1 MPQWFK
7 DVNSLITGLLSAAIV
22 ALASFVFDANTRI
35 AVLESHAVTQD
46 ATANENREN
55 FRKLNESIARLN
67 TILTVLN
74 DRLARDGKSIS
85 MPDSVTV
92 E

>member
-1 MPQWFK
+1 MPQWIK
-7 DVNSLITGLLSAAIV
+7 DANSLIIGLLSAAII

-35 AVLESHAVTQD
+35 AVLESHAVSQD

-74 DRLARDGKSIS
+74 DRLARDGKSVS
-85 MPDSVTV
+85 MPNSVTV